1 MMVTN
6 YQYDGEGLLINSI
19 QFTVYVFGIFTTSI
33 VMIHN
38 WPKREGFGWQEFAGL
53 LESEG
58 KYF

>member
-6 YQYDGEGLLINSI
+6 YQYDG
-19 QFTVYVFGIFTTSI
+19 IFTMSN